1 MDDAI
6 AVIGSANID
15 IGGYPSGALVEGDSN
30 PGRVRLSLG
39 GVGCNIARNLALL
52 GANVR
57 FLTALGGDP
66 FAASVER
73 TLSGLGIDLSLSL
86 RIPSE
91 NTSAYLFIVDER
103 GDMRAAVNDMGIYR
117 RQTPAYFESVL
128 PELNACRAV
137 FLDANLSEEAIGFL
151 ANSLRVP
158 IFADAVS
165 AAKAEKLRRALG
177 SLYALKPNR
186 MEAEL
191 LSGVRIADIQ
201 SAGEAARK
209 LLGTGLR
216 RVFITL
222 GADGVC
228 AADEGGAVHVPALPA
243 RVKNLTGAGDAFA
256 AAVAWAWLNDF
267 PLRKTCLV
275 GNAAAAI
282 AAEAEE
288 TVSNLMSAEA
298 VERRISMEER
308 K

>member
-15 IGGYPSGALVEGDSN
+15 IGGYPSGALVDGDSN

-57 FLTALGGDP
+57 FLTALGGDS
-66 FAASVER
+66 FAADVER
-73 TLSGLGIDLSLSL
+73 ALSGLGIDLSLAL
-86 RIPSE
+86 RVPSE
-91 NTSAYLFIVDER
+91 NTSTYLFIVDGR

-117 RQTPAYFESVL
+117 HQTRAYFESVL
-128 PELNACRAV
+128 PALNACRAV
-137 FLDANLSEEAIGFL
+137 FLDANLSEDAIGFL
-151 ANSLRVP
+151 AESVRAP

-165 AAKAEKLRRALG
+165 AAKAIKLRRALG
-177 SLYALKPNR
+177 LLHTLKPNR

-191 LSGVRIADIQ
+191 LSGVRITDIR

-209 LLGTGLR
+209 LLDAGLK

-222 GADGVC
+222 GADGAYC
-228 AADEGGAVHVPALPA
+228 ADECEAFYAPALPA
-243 RVKNLTGAGDAFA
+243 RVRNATGAGDAFA

-267 PLRKTCLV
+267 PLRRACLV

-282 AAEAEE
+282 AAESEE
-288 TVSNLMSAEA
+288 TVSTLLSAEA
-298 VERRISMEER
+298 VERRIMEER